1 MRISGG
7 GERGSLAMAE
17 RAHLLSIEALERL
30 RVALILYRE
39 RAAAALHE
47 MGDEVRRTRVWLQ
60 QDRIPHWHRE
70 LSRRELR
77 LEEARQRLFSA
88 GLSEFRDEAGEEK
101 RQVLRCREAVR
112 EAEEKLAAAGKWDR
126 NFEATVGPP
135 AKQVDNLRVLV
146 DDGLPRA
153 IEELGRMIRAL
164 ESYTELEASGENAPP
179 PA

>member
-1 MRISGG
+1 
-7 GERGSLAMAE
+7 
-17 RAHLLSIEALERL
+17 
-30 RVALILYRE
+30 
-39 RAAAALHE
+39 
-47 MGDEVRRTRVWLQ
+47 
-60 QDRIPHWHRE
+60 
-70 LSRRELR
+70 

-112 EAEEKLAAAGKWDR
+112 EAEEKLAAARKWER

-179 PA
+179 SA